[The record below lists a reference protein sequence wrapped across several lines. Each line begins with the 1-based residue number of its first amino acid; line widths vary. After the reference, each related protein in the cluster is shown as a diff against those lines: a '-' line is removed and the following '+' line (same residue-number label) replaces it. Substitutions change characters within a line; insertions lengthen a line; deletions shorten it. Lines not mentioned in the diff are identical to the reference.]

1 MPDVFGIV
9 LAGGEGKR
17 LAPLTADRAKPA
29 VPFGGNYRLIDFA
42 LSNLVNAGYRQ
53 IVVLTQYKSHS
64 LDRHISTTWRLS
76 PLLGNYVAP
85 VPAQMRRGPRWFS
98 GSADAIYQNL
108 NLLYDERPDIVAV
121 FGADHIYRMD
131 PRQMVDQH
139 IESGAAV
146 TVAAL
151 RAPLAEAD
159 QFGVIETAADGQTIT
174 AFREKPTDAVGLADA
189 PDKVFASMGNY
200 VFSADALIDIVT
212 RDADDEGSKHD
223 MGGSIVP
230 ALVESGEAHVYDF
243 SRNEVP
249 GASEV
254 ERGYWRDVGTLDAFY
269 DAHMDLISVEP
280 EFNLYN
286 REWPILTW
294 PDPLPPAKF
303 VFDDDD
309 GRRGDGAG
317 LDGVRRRRHLRR
329 HRAPLGPVPRRA
341 PALLRRGRGLG
352 AHAGRRRRAQRR
364 RAPGHRRQER
374 AHRRGRPGRRRPG
387 RRPRALHDLARAAS
401 WSSPRAPRS
410 RREGRAPHPRVPARR
425 LRRGRGARRVPGARA
440 AQPDRG
446 RRPLPGAPTGPAP
459 IGHEAWDAL
468 DGPAPELAALRAMSI
483 DLTMAAGTADADLVH
498 SHTWYANFGGH
509 LAKLVH
515 DIPHVV
521 TVHSLEPLR
530 PWKAEQLGGG
540 YALSSFCE
548 RTAVEAADAIVAVSE
563 GMRAD
568 LLDAYPAIDP
578 DRVCTSSTTGSTPT
592 STRPTPAPTSSSAT
606 ASTPT
611 RRSIVFVGR
620 ITRQKG
626 VAHLLEAMRHV
637 DAGAQLVLCAGAPD
651 TPEIGAEVARRVE
664 ELQAQRG
671 NVLWLNEMLPKPEVI
686 QILSHATVFACPS
699 IYEPLGIVNLEA
711 MACETAVVA
720 TATGGIVEVVDDG
733 ATGLL
738 VPIEPGDDATG
749 EPRDPAAFAAAFA
762 EGLNAVVRDPARA
775 AEMGRAGRARAVERF
790 AWPAIAQETV
800 ALYRRLL

>member
-212 RDADDEGSKHD
+212 RDAEDEGSKHD

-309 GRRGDGAG
+309 GRRGMALDSMVCAGVVISGAT
-317 LDGVRRRRHLRR
+317 VRRSVLS
-329 HRAPLGPVPRRA
+329 P
-341 PALLRRGRGLG
+341 G
-352 AHAGRRRRAQRR
+352 AH
-364 RAPGHRRQER
+364 
-374 AHRRGRPGRRRPG
+374 
-387 RRPRALHDLARAAS
+387 LHS
-401 WSSPRAPRS
+401 
-410 RREGRAPHPRVPARR
+410 
-425 LRRGRGARRVPGARA
+425 
-440 AQPDRG
+440 
-446 RRPLPGAPTGPAP
+446 
-459 IGHEAWDAL
+459 
-468 DGPAPELAALRAMSI
+468 
-483 DLTMAAGTADADLVH
+483 
-498 SHTWYANFGGH
+498 YA
-509 LAKLVH
+509 
-515 DIPHVV
+515 
-521 TVHSLEPLR
+521 E
-530 PWKAEQLGGG
+530 
-540 YALSSFCE
+540 
-548 RTAVEAADAIVAVSE
+548 VEDSVLMQGV
-563 GMRAD
+563 D
-568 LLDAYPAIDP
+568 
-578 DRVCTSSTTGSTPT
+578 
-592 STRPTPAPTSSSAT
+592 
-606 ASTPT
+606 
-611 RRSIVFVGR
+611 VGR
-620 ITRQKG
+620 
-626 VAHLLEAMRHV
+626 
-637 DAGAQLVLCAGAPD
+637 
-651 TPEIGAEVARRVE
+651 
-664 ELQAQRG
+664 
-671 NVLWLNEMLPKPEVI
+671 
-686 QILSHATVFACPS
+686 
-699 IYEPLGIVNLEA
+699 
-711 MACETAVVA
+711 
-720 TATGGIVEVVDDG
+720 
-733 ATGLL
+733 
-738 VPIEPGDDATG
+738 
-749 EPRDPAAFAAAFA
+749 
-762 EGLNAVVRDPARA
+762 NAVVRRAIVDKNVRIAEGAQVGVDPVADR
-775 AEMGRAGRARAVERF
+775 ERF
-790 AWPAIAQETV
+790 TISAGGIVVIPKGATV
-800 ALYRRLL
+800 AA

>member
-200 VFSADALIDIVT
+200 IFSAEALIDIVT
-212 RDADDEGSKHD
+212 RDAEDEGSKHD

-230 ALVESGEAHVYDF
+230 ALVESGAAHVYDF

-303 VFDDDD
+303 VFDEDD
-309 GRRGDGAG
+309 GRRGTALDSMVCAGVVISGAT
-317 LDGVRRRRHLRR
+317 VRRSVLS
-329 HRAPLGPVPRRA
+329 P
-341 PALLRRGRGLG
+341 G
-352 AHAGRRRRAQRR
+352 AH
-364 RAPGHRRQER
+364 
-374 AHRRGRPGRRRPG
+374 
-387 RRPRALHDLARAAS
+387 LHS
-401 WSSPRAPRS
+401 
-410 RREGRAPHPRVPARR
+410 
-425 LRRGRGARRVPGARA
+425 
-440 AQPDRG
+440 
-446 RRPLPGAPTGPAP
+446 
-459 IGHEAWDAL
+459 
-468 DGPAPELAALRAMSI
+468 
-483 DLTMAAGTADADLVH
+483 
-498 SHTWYANFGGH
+498 Y
-509 LAKLVH
+509 
-515 DIPHVV
+515 
-521 TVHSLEPLR
+521 
-530 PWKAEQLGGG
+530 
-540 YALSSFCE
+540 
-548 RTAVEAADAIVAVSE
+548 
-563 GMRAD
+563 
-568 LLDAYPAIDP
+568 
-578 DRVCTSSTTGSTPT
+578 
-592 STRPTPAPTSSSAT
+592 
-606 ASTPT
+606 
-611 RRSIVFVGR
+611 
-620 ITRQKG
+620 
-626 VAHLLEAMRHV
+626 
-637 DAGAQLVLCAGAPD
+637 
-651 TPEIGAEVARRVE
+651 AEVEDSV
-664 ELQAQRG
+664 LMQGVDVGQR
-671 NVLWLNEMLPKPEVI
+671 
-686 QILSHATVFACPS
+686 
-699 IYEPLGIVNLEA
+699 
-711 MACETAVVA
+711 
-720 TATGGIVEVVDDG
+720 
-733 ATGLL
+733 
-738 VPIEPGDDATG
+738 
-749 EPRDPAAFAAAFA
+749 
-762 EGLNAVVRDPARA
+762 AVVRRAIVDKNVRIAPGAEIGVDPVADR
-775 AEMGRAGRARAVERF
+775 ERF
-790 AWPAIAQETV
+790 TISAGGVVVIPKGATV
-800 ALYRRLL
+800 AA